1 MENPSQETRTALLKA
16 ALVCFAEHGFDGTS
30 MRMIADR
37 AKPPLSLLAHHFGN
51 KEGLYVEV
59 FRMILAHDFG
69 EHGLPRTMDEDWAPR
84 DRAEAIRLVRE
95 EVHRMY
101 EDVAPLPV
109 NGSGSNL
116 LHEYGPSLWLQ
127 EMRSTRPELSP
138 LLRQYVGP
146 FIHCWRKVIKCL
158 RPELTDAEVV
168 FLGISITGMI
178 ASHGLMSAFNETVWG
193 DKKPVKKSFQASELL
208 VDLCLNGLINGR
220 TS

>member
-37 AKPPLSLLAHHFGN
+37 AKRPLSLLAHHFGN

-59 FRMILAHDFG
+59 FRMILGNNFS
-69 EHGLPRTMDEDWAPR
+69 ERGLPMTMDEDWKPR
-84 DRAEAIRLVRE
+84 DRAEAIRLLRE

-101 EDVAPLPV
+101 EDVAPLPA
-109 NGSGSNL
+109 NGSEPDL
-116 LHEYGPSLWLQ
+116 LREYGPSLWLQ
-127 EMRSTRPELSP
+127 EMRSTRRELSP

-146 FIHCWRKVIKCL
+146 VLHCWRQVIKCL

-168 FLGISITGMI
+168 FLGISIIGMI
-178 ASHGLMSAFNETVWG
+178 ASHGLMSGLNETAWG
-193 DKKPVKKSFQASELL
+193 DKKPVKNSFQASELL
-208 VDLCLNGLINGR
+208 VDLCLNGLINNR